1 MERDVIK
8 SMSIP
13 RKLSISFVLICVSAA
28 ITMLVFFATI
38 SAIQSSTKSSNLAQS
53 IHAQTL
59 ALETAILRQNSQ
71 FRGFLVTGDETYL
84 KSYYEGRDEYDKV
97 AADLKP
103 ILTSDSQRQQ
113 LEASRV
119 ATVAWRKDWGDRL
132 IAVVRDGRREEA
144 QEMVRNAGKKVLV
157 TQAVQPLRD
166 IRKDQTKLIERNGER
181 QNTAIITAM
190 VALAVGGL
198 ALIGIA
204 MGLSA
209 MLSRMI
215 ARPITQ
221 LTSAMAELA
230 QGNNDIVVDV
240 DRADEVGDM
249 ARAVLVFRD
258 TAVSKA
264 LADQAKAKADQAK
277 AEADQAKA
285 EADAAAREVVQNLSA
300 ALERLAMG
308 NLSMPIETRFPADY
322 EKLRNDY
329 NTALRS
335 LTDLIADIS
344 SGVSSLG
351 EGARD
356 ISSAADQMAHRTE
369 QQAASLEETAAA
381 LNEITV
387 AVQAAAGGAGL
398 AKQAV
403 DVAHKDVERSGQTMD
418 EAVAAMERIETSS
431 REMELIVGTIDEI
444 AFQTNLLALN
454 AGVEAARAG
463 ESGRGFAVV
472 AQEVRALAQRSAEA
486 AKEIKVLI
494 SSSNEQVQLGA
505 KLVNETG
512 GALGKVVGQFGEISR
527 LVTEIASSANEQ
539 ASGLNEVNVAV
550 NQMDRFTQQNA
561 AMVEE
566 STAASHAIRAETE
579 RLRSKVSV
587 FKVAETATSSRSEAA

>member
-1 MERDVIK
+1 
-8 SMSIP
+8 MSIP
-13 RKLSISFVLICVSAA
+13 RKLSTSFILICVSAA
-28 ITMLVFFATI
+28 IIMLVFFATI
-38 SAIQSSTKSSNLAQS
+38 SAIQTSTKSNNLAQS

-84 KSYYEGRDEYDKV
+84 KSYYEGRDEYDTV
-97 AADLKP
+97 AAELKT
-103 ILTSDSQRQQ
+103 ILSSPSQLEQ

-119 ATVAWRKDWGDRL
+119 ATVAWRKEWGDRM
-132 IAVVRDGRREEA
+132 IAVVKEGRREDA
-144 QEMVRNAGKKVLV
+144 QEMVRSAGKKVLV
-157 TQAVQPLRD
+157 SKAVQPLRD
-166 IRKDQTKLIERNGER
+166 IRKDQTKLIEQNGKR

-190 VALAVGGL
+190 VALIVGAI

-204 MGLSA
+204 MSLSA

-215 ARPITQ
+215 ARPITE
-221 LTSAMAELA
+221 LTSVMAELA
-230 QGNNDIVVDV
+230 RGNNDITVDV
-240 DRADEVGDM
+240 DRTDEIGDM

-258 TAVSKA
+258 TAVAKT
-264 LADQAKAKADQAK
+264 LADKAKAKADEAK
-277 AEADQAKA
+277 AEADLAKT
-285 EADAAAREVVQNLSA
+285 ESDAAARDVVQSLSA

-308 NLSMPIETRFPADY
+308 NLSMPIQTRFPVDY

-351 EGARD
+351 EGAHD
-356 ISSAADQMAHRTE
+356 ISTAADQMAHRTE
-369 QQAASLEETAAA
+369 QQAASLEQTAAA

-387 AVQAAAGGAGL
+387 AVQAASGGAGL

-418 EAVAAMERIETSS
+418 EAVAAMERIESSS

-486 AKEIKVLI
+486 AREIKALI
-494 SSSNEQVQLGA
+494 SSSNKQVQLGA

-512 GALGKVVGQFGEISR
+512 GALVKVVGQFGEISR
-527 LVTEIASSANEQ
+527 LVTEIAASATEQ

-566 STAASHAIRAETE
+566 STAASHAIRAETD

-587 FKVAETATSSRSEAA
+587 FKVASDTPTSRSAAA